1 MNVNELPDLI
11 GGRYRPIRKLG
22 EGSMGFVFEVEH
34 AGTGDRLAL
43 KVMRTHSGP
52 LPAVVE
58 RFKRE
63 ARTAARIKSEHVVRV
78 IDADVIPELE
88 DGLYLVMEL
97 LEGTDLDRACEE
109 PQTPEVVVEWLRQV
123 AHGLDKAHALG
134 IVHRDLKPENLF
146 LTSGEHGEPRVK
158 ILDFGVAKTLEDA
171 PGTTQTGQLLGTPLF
186 MSPEHARAAGE
197 IGPPADRFALGLVA
211 FRLLAGTDYWL
222 PSPNVA
228 GIISQILYEPMAPP
242 SERGLA
248 FGPRFDAWFA
258 RACNRDPA
266 QRYQTSM
273 DLVKELSAALG
284 TVWGAPIDR
293 TSISLSPRVRW
304 EDPAIHSRPETTMA
318 PTLSSASSPG
328 PTSKRKHRGR
338 LIIGALAALSGL
350 LLWGVLAVTQA
361 RRVSKNGSDEP
372 TAPAHAAAQS
382 VPLRPPLPEK
392 AAPPP
397 AVTLEAPAA
406 PVEAPQAATRASDKE
421 APPAKEARA
430 ESAGHA
436 LSSRAMPAASGKAL
450 GAPPPR
456 PSKKKARAAADDDP
470 LADQK

>member
-109 PQTPEVVVEWLRQV
+109 PQPPEVVVEWLRQV

-186 MSPEHARAAGE
+186 MSPEHARAAGD
-197 IGPPADRFALGLVA
+197 IGPAADRFALGLVA

-228 GIISQILYEPMAPP
+228 GVISQILYEPMAPP
-242 SERGLA
+242 SERGLS

-266 QRYQTSM
+266 QRYQTSTE
-273 DLVKELSAALG
+273 LVKDLSAALG

-293 TSISLSPRVRW
+293 SSISLSPRVRW
-304 EDPAIHSRPETTMA
+304 DDPAIHSRPETTMA

-328 PTSKRKHRGR
+328 PASKRKHRGR

-361 RRVSKNGSDEP
+361 TRVSDEP
-372 TAPAHAAAQS
+372 PSPPARAAAQG
-382 VPLRPPLPEK
+382 VPIRPPPPE
-392 AAPPP
+392 APPAP
-397 AVTLEAPAA
+397 KHEAPA
-406 PVEAPQAATRASDKE
+406 EAPAPEPAARVA
-421 APPAKEARA
+421 PAKEARA
-430 ESAGHA
+430 DAPSSALPSKA
-436 LSSRAMPAASGKAL
+436 LPAAAASAAHG
-450 GAPPPR
+450 GPPR
-456 PSKKKARAAADDDP
+456 SKKKARSTADDDP